1 MDWLMKIALTVGGYA
16 GIFVVSVLGN
26 LIPFMPIPYL
36 TVIFLYTAYVPDAN
50 PLLVGV
56 ISGIGGGVG
65 KLAVYLASMGVTKL
79 FSRDTLKRLNAFKE
93 LLGKYGALAVFIFA
107 ATPSP
112 DDVVI
117 ALLGMIRYSITR
129 FFVAVTLGK
138 IVISVMTAYFG
149 KAMNFLMLE
158 NPLVGTVV
166 AIVLLIAMTVV
177 LLKVNWITVLGV
189 VSEEGWRKFIE
200 KVMRGEVELFV

>member
-1 MDWLMKIALTVGGYA
+1 MKIALTVGGYA

-26 LIPFMPIPYL
+26 LIPFMPIPFL

-56 ISGIGGGVG
+56 ISGVGGGVG

-79 FSRDTLKRLNAFKE
+79 FSEDTLKRLNAFKE

-117 ALLGMIRYSITR
+117 ALLGMIRYSITK

-138 IVISVMTAYFG
+138 IVISVTTAYFG

-158 NPLVGTVV
+158 NPLMGTII

-177 LLKVNWITVLGV
+177 LLKVNWIAVLEV
-189 VSEEGWRKFIE
+189 VSKEGWRKFIE